1 MTVVMHGAISEYV
14 LGPPMQDDIIFGR
27 VLYAT
32 DRLASTSGETTE
44 NLHGVKVFD
53 MCTCMEASNSYVQ
66 TLDKLSTS
74 YNNISYMQA

>member
-1 MTVVMHGAISEYV
+1 MERKYWTETRHMTVVMHGAISEYV

-27 VLYAT
+27 VLYVT

-53 MCTCMEASNSYVQ
+53 MCTCMAASNI
-66 TLDKLSTS
+66 KHW
-74 YNNISYMQA
+74 ISCQLC